1 MRAYTLHNMYI
12 FYFETFCTL
21 NTIRYVIV
29 GFQKSHSVHVSSCNG
44 DNLGSK
50 YVAAQVTGITT
61 IGDCLVVVDDAGD
74 LTLSRLLG

>member
-1 MRAYTLHNMYI
+1 MPIGSLYGMK
-12 FYFETFCTL
+12 C
-21 NTIRYVIV
+21 
-29 GFQKSHSVHVSSCNG
+29 FQKSHSVHVFSCNG

-61 IGDCLVVVDDAGD
+61 ISDCLVVVDDAGD